1 MPDETRSARE
11 TRRTGEA
18 LGAVDYADAVAR
30 RTPHIPIEPVA
41 ASRDWRDS
49 SMVQLVLV
57 RFREF
62 LREPEAVFWS
72 FVFPL
77 LLAAGLGLA
86 FRHRPPDRIP
96 IAVVVEPG
104 QDTVLG
110 VAADRSDP
118 VAAAIGRAEART
130 LAERLAADSG
140 LRVRALHAQRAERAL
155 RTGDVAL
162 VVVPA
167 PDGGVQYRYD
177 PTREEARVARL
188 LVDRGV
194 QAAAGRTDPVR
205 TAEQTVQEPGS
216 RYIDFFVPGLLG
228 MNLMGSGIW
237 GIGFAIV
244 TARNKKLL
252 KRLVATPMSRVEY
265 LLSFLFSRLFF
276 LVIEAAAILGF
287 GALVFGVPFRGP
299 VAVLVVTCLV
309 GALAFAGLGLLI
321 ASRAKTTEGVSGLMN
336 LVMLPM
342 WIFSGVFFS
351 AANFPGVLQPFIQA
365 LPLTALNDALRLT
378 MLQGAGWALVLP
390 ELAIVGAWMIGSFLL
405 ALGLFRWR

>member
-1 MPDETRSARE
+1 MPVPPNETRAARDH
-11 TRRTGEA
+11 RRTDEA
-18 LGAVDYADAVAR
+18 LGSVDYADAVAR
-30 RTPHIPIEPVA
+30 RTPHIPIQPVA
-41 ASRDWRDS
+41 TAHGWRES
-49 SMVQLVLV
+49 SLVQLVLV

-96 IAVVVEPG
+96 VAVVVDPG
-104 QDTVLG
+104 AA
-110 VAADRSDP
+110 VAAESDDP
-118 VAAAIGRAEART
+118 VGAAIGRSEART
-130 LAERLAADSG
+130 LADRLAADSA
-140 LRVRALHAQRAERAL
+140 LRVRPLGAAGAERAL
-155 RTGDVAL
+155 RNGDVAL
-162 VVVPA
+162 VVA
-167 PDGGVQYRYD
+167 PTAEGGVEYRYD

-188 LVDRGV
+188 IVDRGV
-194 QAAAGRTDPVR
+194 QASAGRTDPVPV
-205 TAEQTVQEPGS
+205 AERTVQEPGS

-265 LLSFLFSRLFF
+265 LLSFLVSRLFF

-287 GALVFGVPFRGP
+287 GALVFGIPFRGP
-299 VAVLVVTCLV
+299 PSVLAVTCLV

-351 AANFPGVLQPFIQA
+351 AANFPPVLQPFIQA

-378 MLQGAGWALVLP
+378 MLQGAGWLAVGP
-390 ELAIVGAWMIGSFLL
+390 ELAIVGAWMVGSFVL
-405 ALGLFRWR
+405 ALVLFRWR